1 MNLEEIGK
9 LKRGDFVKDRETGA
23 SFKVLQVEEYPEE
36 LNEAKYVSIPLYV
49 ELVHLP
55 GDIEYIR
62 SGESEDEVFYYVG
75 DYDWLYYDMTSFHN
89 AEVGEVDE
97 RILTCEDL
105 EKVEEDFVF
114 NKPVK
119 VRRSEII
126 TSFKNEELNIEY
138 TDEAKSAELS
148 ARAES
153 AEELIFPVEEARAN
167 KEKFHTLKCEL
178 AQLSQLIK
186 DASKMGKSSISVP
199 SDLDRIEIT
208 ALFLRAGYK
217 IGNGCI
223 AW

>member
-23 SFKVLQVEEYPEE
+23 IFKALQVEYYPEE

-55 GDIEYIR
+55 DDVIYIQ
-62 SGESEDEVFYYVG
+62 SGEGEDEVFCEAG
-75 DYDWLYYDMTSFHN
+75 DYDWIYYDMVSFHN

-97 RILTCEDL
+97 RILVCEDL
-105 EKVEEDFVF
+105 ENVEVDFVF
-114 NKPVK
+114 KDDETPEP
-119 VRRSEII
+119 EII
-126 TSFKNEELNIEY
+126 TSFKDEELNIEY
-138 TDEAKSAELS
+138 QDEAKSAELS
-148 ARAES
+148 ARAELVGS
-153 AEELIFPVEEARAN
+153 LIFPVEQARAN
-167 KEKFHTLKCEL
+167 KEKFHNLKCEL

-186 DASKMGKSSISVP
+186 DASKLGKSSINIP

-208 ALFLRAGYK
+208 SLFLRVGYK

>member
-1 MNLEEIGK
+1 MNLEGIGK

-23 SFKVLQVEEYPEE
+23 IFKVLQVEYYPEE

-55 GDIEYIR
+55 DDVIYIR
-62 SGESEDEVFYYVG
+62 SGEGEDEVFCEAG
-75 DYDWLYYDMTSFHN
+75 DYDWIYYDMVSFHN
-89 AEVGEVDE
+89 AEVGEVEE
-97 RILTCEDL
+97 RILTCQDF
-105 EKVEEDFVF
+105 EKVEIYFVF
-114 NKPVK
+114 NEPVK

-126 TSFKNEELNIEY
+126 TSFKDEELNIEY
-138 TDEAKSAELS
+138 TDKAKEAELS
-148 ARAES
+148 AL

-178 AQLSQLIK
+178 AQLSQFIK
-186 DASKMGKSSISVP
+186 DASKLGKSSISIP

-208 ALFLRAGYK
+208 ALFLKAGYK
-217 IGNGCI
+217 VGNGSI

>member
-23 SFKVLQVEEYPEE
+23 IFKVLQVEYYPEE

-55 GDIEYIR
+55 DDIICIR
-62 SGESEDEVFYYVG
+62 SGESSDEVFCEAG

-97 RILTCEDL
+97 RILICEDF
-105 EKVEEDFVF
+105 EKVEVYFEF
-114 NKPVK
+114 NELVK
-119 VRRSEII
+119 VRRPEII
-126 TSFKNEELNIEY
+126 TTFKNEELNIEY
-138 TDEAKSAELS
+138 TDEAKSAELT
-148 ARAES
+148 ARA
-153 AEELIFPVEEARAN
+153 ELIFPVEEARAN
-167 KEKFHTLKCEL
+167 KEKFHNLKCEL

-186 DASKMGKSSISVP
+186 DASKLSKSSINIP

-208 ALFLRAGYK
+208 ALFLKAGYK
-217 IGNGCI
+217 VGNGSI

>member
-23 SFKVLQVEEYPEE
+23 IFKVLQVEYCPEE

-55 GDIEYIR
+55 DDIEYIR
-62 SGESEDEVFYYVG
+62 SGEGEDEVFYNVG

-89 AEVGEVDE
+89 AEVGEVEE
-97 RILTCEDL
+97 RILTCQDF
-105 EKVEEDFVF
+105 EKVEVDFVF
-114 NKPVK
+114 NEPVK
-119 VRRSEII
+119 VRRPEII
-126 TSFKNEELNIEY
+126 TSFKDEELNIEY
-138 TDEAKSAELS
+138 QDEAKSAELS
-148 ARAES
+148 AWAEL
-153 AEELIFPVEEARAN
+153 AEELIFPVEQARAN
-167 KEKFHTLKCEL
+167 KEKFHNLKCEL

-186 DASKMGKSSISVP
+186 DASKLGKSSVNIP

-208 ALFLRAGYK
+208 AIFLKAGYK
-217 IGNGCI
+217 IGNGSI

>member
-23 SFKVLQVEEYPEE
+23 IFKVLQVEYYPEE

-55 GDIEYIR
+55 DDIHIR
-62 SGESEDEVFYYVG
+62 SGESSDEVFCKAG
-75 DYDWLYYDMTSFHN
+75 DYDWIYYDTVSFHN
-89 AEVGEVDE
+89 AEVGEVEE
-97 RILTCEDL
+97 RILTCQDF
-105 EKVEEDFVF
+105 EKVEVDYVF
-114 NKPVK
+114 KDDETSEP
-119 VRRSEII
+119 EII
-126 TSFKNEELNIEY
+126 TTFKNEELNIEY
-138 TDEAKSAELS
+138 QDETKSAELS
-148 ARAES
+148 ALAES
-153 AEELIFPVEEARAN
+153 LIFPVEQARAN

-186 DASKMGKSSISVP
+186 DASKLGKSSINIP

-208 ALFLRAGYK
+208 ALFLKAGYK
-217 IGNGCI
+217 VGNGSI

>member
-9 LKRGDFVKDRETGA
+9 LKRGDFVEDRETGA
-23 SFKVLQVEEYPEE
+23 IFKVLQVEYYPEE

-55 GDIEYIR
+55 ADVICIR
-62 SGESEDEVFYYVG
+62 SGEGEDEVFYDVG

-89 AEVGEVDE
+89 AEVGNEDE
-97 RILTCEDL
+97 RILICEDL
-105 EKVEEDFVF
+105 EKVEVDFVF
-114 NKPVK
+114 NEPVK
-119 VRRSEII
+119 VRRPEII

-138 TDEAKSAELS
+138 TDEAKEAELS
-148 ARAES
+148 AL
-153 AEELIFPVEEARAN
+153 AEELIFPVEQARAN
-167 KEKFHTLKCEL
+167 KEKFHNLKCEL

-186 DASKMGKSSISVP
+186 DASKLGKSSINIP

-208 ALFLRAGYK
+208 ALFLKAGYK
-217 IGNGCI
+217 IGNGSI

>member
-23 SFKVLQVEEYPEE
+23 IFKVLRVEYYPEE
-36 LNEAKYVSIPLYV
+36 LNEAEYVSIPLSV

-55 GDIEYIR
+55 DDIHIR
-62 SGESEDEVFYYVG
+62 SGESSDEVFSKVG
-75 DYDWLYYDMTSFHN
+75 DYDWIYYDMVSFHN
-89 AEVGEVDE
+89 AEVGEVEE
-97 RILTCEDL
+97 RILTCQDF
-105 EKVEEDFVF
+105 EKVEADYVF
-114 NKPVK
+114 SEPVK
-119 VRRSEII
+119 VNKPEIV

-138 TDEAKSAELS
+138 SDKAKEAELA
-148 ARAES
+148 ARAEL
-153 AEELIFPVEEARAN
+153 AESLIFPVEQARAN

-186 DASKMGKSSISVP
+186 DASKLGKSSINIP

-208 ALFLRAGYK
+208 ALFLKAGYK
-217 IGNGCI
+217 VGNGSI